1 MSSSP
6 KRSTSGSASSVR
18 RASGTRPAETV
29 RRHAAFVRTLVDEVA
44 RATPSELADPVS
56 AQMVEELARLGCRC
70 VELAGK
76 LAALVDEQERAR
88 EEPESVPPAR
98 CA

>member
-1 MSSSP
+1 MNSSTRRISP
-6 KRSTSGSASSVR
+6 AMPIR
-18 RASGTRPAETV
+18 RASGTRPVDAV
-29 RRHAAFVRTLVDEVA
+29 RRHAAFVRTLVDEVD

-70 VELAGK
+70 VELAAA
-76 LAALVDEQERAR
+76 LAAFADEQSRAR
-88 EEPESVPPAR
+88 DEEAASASAAR